1 MLVKYA
7 NLMFIRIKVSTH
19 NIIIV
24 IKTRSCMRA
33 IYYRSSHEMLEPW
46 EYSPMQVAE
55 LQVGETATGRYWRVT
70 ILQIQLMLEF
80 DKNLC

>member
-1 MLVKYA
+1 
-7 NLMFIRIKVSTH
+7 
-19 NIIIV
+19 
-24 IKTRSCMRA
+24 MRV

-55 LQVGETATGRYWRVT
+55 LQVGETATGRYWHVT